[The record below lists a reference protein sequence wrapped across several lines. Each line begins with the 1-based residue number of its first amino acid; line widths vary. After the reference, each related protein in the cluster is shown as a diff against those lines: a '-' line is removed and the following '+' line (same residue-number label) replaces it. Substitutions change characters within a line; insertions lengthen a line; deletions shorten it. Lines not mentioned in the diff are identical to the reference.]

1 MAAIIEQD
9 TVILKRLKDHAL
21 KGSWHVH
28 RKFHPARYGNYGN
41 LYDNWVVIYCLNRN
55 ELVLLLVATGSHE
68 VLNKN

>member
-21 KGSWHVH
+21 KRSWHGY
-28 RKFHPARYGNYGN
+28 REFRLARYGNYGN
-41 LYDNWVVIYCLNRN
+41 SYDNWVGIYCLNRN